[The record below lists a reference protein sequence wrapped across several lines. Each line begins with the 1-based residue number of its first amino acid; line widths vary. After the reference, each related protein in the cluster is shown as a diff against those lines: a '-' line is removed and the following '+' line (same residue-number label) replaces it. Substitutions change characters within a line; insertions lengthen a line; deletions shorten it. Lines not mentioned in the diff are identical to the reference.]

1 MNPFPQPLHYDNAGF
16 INGERWIV
24 LTEDFPCIT
33 SMGRIIT
40 PRGFV
45 CNGGSVPRIA
55 QSIVGHPFDVFLED
69 CIPHDFLYSPLN
81 TEYHR
86 DEADL
91 ILKET
96 MWNRRDQVSAF
107 KREALYRAVRW
118 FGASSFKAKLP

>member
-1 MNPFPQPLHYDNAGF
+1 MNPFPLPLHYDNAGF
-16 INGERWIV
+16 IGGRRMIV
-24 LTEDFPCIT
+24 LTAPFHCI
-33 SMGRIIT
+33 SSLGRIYI
-40 PRGFV
+40 PEGFV
-45 CNGGSVPRIA
+45 CDGGSIPRIA

-69 CIPHDFLYSPLN
+69 CIPHDYLYSPLN
-81 TEYHR
+81 TIFYR

-107 KREALYRAVRW
+107 KRESLYRAVRW